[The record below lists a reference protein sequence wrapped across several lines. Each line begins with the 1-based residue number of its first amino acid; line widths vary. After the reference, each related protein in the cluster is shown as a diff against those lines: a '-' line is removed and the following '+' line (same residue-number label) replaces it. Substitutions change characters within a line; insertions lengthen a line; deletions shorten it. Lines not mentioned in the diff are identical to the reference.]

1 MSVLLI
7 GGAPNTGKTNA
18 VAMCANYLVGR
29 GFKVVACQNYNGKS
43 INIPNVVKGN
53 SSSKDFMAKLTGK
66 NLNGK
71 QITVIMVSASDVTPM
86 IDQNFDFCNGQN
98 YDILISSIRDIGN
111 ERNYLLNMFNMNV
124 DNTNVVE
131 FPLAKMSRKNQNWF
145 TAKSWYD
152 FTVQNILSHI
162 LKSKPFEV

>member
-7 GGAPNTGKTNA
+7 GGAPNTGKSNA
-18 VAMCANYLVGR
+18 VAMCANYLVGK
-29 GFKVVACQNYNGKS
+29 GFSVVACQNYDAKS
-43 INIPNVVKGN
+43 MNIPKVVNGAA
-53 SSSKDFMAKLTGK
+53 SSKDFMAKLTGK

-71 QITVIMVSASDVTPM
+71 QITVIVVSASDTNQM
-86 IDQNFDFCNGQN
+86 IDQNFDFCHGQN
-98 YDILISSIRDIGN
+98 YDILISSIRDIGE
-111 ERNYLLNMFNMNV
+111 ERTYLLSKFNMNV

-145 TAKSWYD
+145 TAKTWYD